1 MALNSSRIALAAL
14 LRSRNVTPKGNFAR
28 IATTNH
34 IYHRSKTNTAK
45 QSENK
50 AETSAKKENEKNKE
64 QEVDMDEVLEEVTKS
79 AFKLKQDLGKRAQGV
94 YEATK
99 TAYKSSEKIGKGA
112 QDMYKK
118 TEGSRLRNNPVSNF
132 LSDAV
137 EEIAHDWKEEADKSK
152 PYQSPVDRRR
162 EALEKKARR
171 QAFVKPDDTATGV
184 TLHKG
189 SMFDNIGDL
198 LQNNAVTSR
207 LADIRIRFEESDNI
221 LARITRGFVERV
233 SEGLQGTFSDGEQAQ
248 VLEEIVRMDPTFDI
262 HEFGTHCQRVIIP
275 AVLEAYMAGDSSVMK
290 DWCTESRYTVFK
302 EDIEAREARGEKWTF
317 RILDLDDVNL
327 VAAKLLDDQPLLL
340 YSFTVQQ
347 ILTVRNATGEIVDG
361 GEDEVKRALYLIY
374 MRRDP
379 TEFDPMLAWEVADL
393 QQHMMQ

>member
-1 MALNSSRIALAAL
+1 MIQPLVSLYTKDPCLITLAICCKTMPLHHVWLILEYDLRKAIISWYHLGYYL
-14 LRSRNVTPKGNFAR
+14 LCNNM
-28 IATTNH
+28 H
-34 IYHRSKTNTAK
+34 I
-45 QSENK
+45 Q
-50 AETSAKKENEKNKE
+50 
-64 QEVDMDEVLEEVTKS
+64 
-79 AFKLKQDLGKRAQGV
+79 
-94 YEATK
+94 
-99 TAYKSSEKIGKGA
+99 
-112 QDMYKK
+112 
-118 TEGSRLRNNPVSNF
+118 
-132 LSDAV
+132 
-137 EEIAHDWKEEADKSK
+137 
-152 PYQSPVDRRR
+152 
-162 EALEKKARR
+162 
-171 QAFVKPDDTATGV
+171 
-184 TLHKG
+184 
-189 SMFDNIGDL
+189 
-198 LQNNAVTSR
+198 
-207 LADIRIRFEESDNI
+207 
-221 LARITRGFVERV
+221 ARITRGFVERV